1 MQVPVSPQASFSTF
15 GDMGL
20 FKTRATLLGVYL
32 CLTETFTCVSLM
44 TDGVKYTFI
53 CLLVIQIPFL
63 EKYLS
68 NLLPILYIELF
79 VFFFLSFSYSLY
91 ILNKVFY

>member
-1 MQVPVSPQASFSTF
+1 
-15 GDMGL
+15 
-20 FKTRATLLGVYL
+20 
-32 CLTETFTCVSLM
+32 M